1 MLIKDKDFFK
11 AIYVFLLINQ
21 MLVEIFEN
29 LSRLFERFEVL
40 LNQERINLSLIS
52 IQWYDSYC
60 MHDYIIQQLYAII
73 LVDWN
78 KFLFIRFTSL
88 HFTGI
93 LKFYRVYWW
102 KYRWTI
108 E

>member
-11 AIYVFLLINQ
+11 TIYVFLLINQ
-21 MLVEIFEN
+21 MLVEISEN

-60 MHDYIIQQLYAII
+60 MHTII
-73 LVDWN
+73 LYN
-78 KFLFIRFTSL
+78 N
-88 HFTGI
+88 
-93 LKFYRVYWW
+93 YMQ
-102 KYRWTI
+102 
-108 E
+108 

>member
-21 MLVEIFEN
+21 MLVEISEN

-52 IQWYDSYC
+52 SVVWFLLYA
-60 MHDYIIQQLYAII
+60 HDYIIQ
-73 LVDWN
+73 
-78 KFLFIRFTSL
+78 
-88 HFTGI
+88 
-93 LKFYRVYWW
+93 
-102 KYRWTI
+102 
-108 E
+108 

>member
-1 MLIKDKDFFK
+1 MLLIKDKDFFK

-21 MLVEIFEN
+21 MLVEISEN

-60 MHDYIIQQLYAII
+60 MHTII
-73 LVDWN
+73 LYN
-78 KFLFIRFTSL
+78 N
-88 HFTGI
+88 
-93 LKFYRVYWW
+93 YMQ
-102 KYRWTI
+102 
-108 E
+108 